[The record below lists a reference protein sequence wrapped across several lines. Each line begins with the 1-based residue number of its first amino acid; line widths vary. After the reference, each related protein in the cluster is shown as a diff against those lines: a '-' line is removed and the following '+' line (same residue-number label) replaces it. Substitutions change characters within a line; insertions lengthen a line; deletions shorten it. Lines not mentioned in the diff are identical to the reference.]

1 MYDGMKTTG
10 CHTIQLTE
18 ASLALSC
25 ADLDCP
31 DAFTQVDMVRFQ
43 ELGLSR
49 TGGFSSSWGCYRQDF
64 ARMLQGMVGAGWG
77 GGEAGEDGC
86 RGPGGSPCNSG
97 FLVSP
102 QVYGF

>member
-1 MYDGMKTTG
+1 M
-10 CHTIQLTE
+10 
-18 ASLALSC
+18 
-25 ADLDCP
+25 DCP

-49 TGGFSSSWGCYRQDF
+49 TGGFSSSWGCYLQDF